1 MRGWKVFFS
10 ALLILTQVFS
20 YTPSLAFDESE
31 TLSSQVPS
39 FAMVKMGEMANVS
52 VTHEGGIDYFIE
64 WDIDASVESG
74 NWGVFDAVQ
83 REHLVTGDLIDDVT
97 SANFSLNG
105 TSCSCVYWVNT
116 TGGNAEQYAE
126 FRVEFLGTSPHTPF
140 AVITEWSSLYVR
152 NVLTIKGEVFTAE
165 ENETFEARF
174 SLCSSDSYYSETC
187 ATMLDT
193 IFNPV
198 QNSASVPMQWDWYGN
213 EFSLSLSITEN
224 RDIIGD
230 DIYYPYI
237 SIRGESL
244 LTSHALSN
252 MVIIDATE
260 PAAKI
265 IGPDDVNEQ
274 RGAVILDGSGSNDGW
289 SDGWSGIYFSWVITE
304 PNGAVRGPTDNE
316 SLGSFLYIVP
326 NQAGVWQFTLSVT
339 DYAGNRNT
347 TTHNM
352 TVTNVVPTAL
362 MYIGGVPAANGTLHR
377 LPEIENWTFSAEHS
391 TDEGSDSDM
400 LFYRWLF
407 DGEEVSNEVT
417 YILPNSA
424 MSGIHEMKL
433 EVRDDDGASH
443 SISIEVVI
451 FGSSADPLTESVESS
466 SFSAIVEKFGVVS
479 IALGI
484 FILVLASALTMWTIG
499 SRRKV
504 AEREIPKWQSEENI

>member
-1 MRGWKVFFS
+1 MRRRIMVC
-10 ALLILTQVFS
+10 AVVLLLSSV
-20 YTPSLAFDESE
+20 LAQSPPHYSDESE
-31 TLSSQVPS
+31 SLSSQVPS
-39 FAMVKMGEMANVS
+39 FAMVKMGEMANVT
-52 VTHEGGIDYFIE
+52 VTHEGGVNYSIE
-64 WDIDASVESG
+64 WNIDASVEAG

-83 REHLVTGDLIDDVT
+83 REHLVAGYLIDNVT

-116 TGGNAEQYAE
+116 TWGNDEQYTE

-152 NVLTIKGEVFTAE
+152 NVLTLQGEVFTAE

-174 SLCSSDSYYSETC
+174 SLCSSDSYFSGTC

-193 IFNPV
+193 IFNPM
-198 QNSASVPMQWDWYGN
+198 QNPVSVPMQWDWSGN
-213 EFSLSLSITEN
+213 EFSLSLSITDN
-224 RDIIGD
+224 KDIISD

-252 MVIIDATE
+252 MVIIDATK
-260 PAAKI
+260 PTAKI
-265 IGPDDVNEQ
+265 IGPGEVNEQ
-274 RGAVILDGSGSNDGW
+274 SGAVILDGSGSDDNM
-289 SDGWSGIYFSWVITE
+289 SAIYFSWVITE
-304 PNGAVRGPTDNE
+304 PSGAVRGPTNNE

-352 TVTNVVPTAL
+352 TVTNVVPTAV
-362 MYIGGVPAANGTLHR
+362 MYIGGMSAANGTLHR

-391 TDEGSDSDM
+391 TDEGDDSEI
-400 LFYRWLF
+400 LNYRWLF
-407 DGEEVSNEVT
+407 DGEEVSDDVT

-424 MSGIHEMKL
+424 ISGIHEMIL
-433 EVRDDDGASH
+433 QVSDNDGASD

-451 FGSSADPLTESVESS
+451 FGSSADPLAESVESS
-466 SFSAIVEKFGVVS
+466 AFSGMVDKFGIIS

-484 FILVLASALTMWTIG
+484 IILVLASVFTMWTIG
-499 SRRKV
+499 SKRKV
-504 AEREIPKWQSEENI
+504 EARGIPKWQSGKNN

>member
-1 MRGWKVFFS
+1 VRRRIMVC
-10 ALLILTQVFS
+10 AVVLLLSSV
-20 YTPSLAFDESE
+20 LAQSPPHYSDESE
-31 TLSSQVPS
+31 SLSSQVPS
-39 FAMVKMGEMANVS
+39 FAMVKMGEMANVT
-52 VTHEGGIDYFIE
+52 VTHEGGVNYSIE
-64 WDIDASVESG
+64 WNIDASVEAG

-83 REHLVTGDLIDDVT
+83 REHLVAGYLIDNVT

-116 TGGNAEQYAE
+116 TWGNDEQYTE

-152 NVLTIKGEVFTAE
+152 NVLTLQGEVFTAE

-174 SLCSSDSYYSETC
+174 SLCSSDSYFSGTC

-193 IFNPV
+193 IFNPM
-198 QNSASVPMQWDWYGN
+198 QNPVSVPMQWDWSGN
-213 EFSLSLSITEN
+213 EFSLSLSITDN
-224 RDIIGD
+224 KDIISD

-252 MVIIDATE
+252 MVIIDATK
-260 PAAKI
+260 PTAKI
-265 IGPDDVNEQ
+265 IGPGEVNEQ
-274 RGAVILDGSGSNDGW
+274 SGAVILDGSGSDDNM
-289 SDGWSGIYFSWVITE
+289 SAIYFSWVITE
-304 PNGAVRGPTDNE
+304 PSGAVRGPTNNE

-352 TVTNVVPTAL
+352 TVTNVVPTAV
-362 MYIGGVPAANGTLHR
+362 MYIGGMSAANGTLHR

-391 TDEGSDSDM
+391 TDEGDDSEI
-400 LFYRWLF
+400 LNYRWLF
-407 DGEEVSNEVT
+407 DGEEVSDDVT

-424 MSGIHEMKL
+424 ISGIHEMIL
-433 EVRDDDGASH
+433 QVSDNDGASD

-451 FGSSADPLTESVESS
+451 FGSSADPLAESVESS
-466 SFSAIVEKFGVVS
+466 AFSGMVDKFGIIS
-479 IALGI
+479 
-484 FILVLASALTMWTIG
+484 IG

-504 AEREIPKWQSEENI
+504 EARGIPKWQSGKNN